1 MRIGGNMFKEKLRLV
16 PHLPGSYQMKDKN
29 GTIIYVGKAKDLKN
43 RLSSY
48 FTGRVTGKTA
58 KLVSEIADFEYI
70 VTNSELESFILEI
83 NLIKKYDPKYNILL
97 KDDKSYPYIEYTR
110 HPYPTVKVVRYLNIK
125 KHKDRNLFGP
135 YVNAYAARRI
145 VNLIN
150 RLYPLKKCEGLPKEV
165 CLYYHIH
172 ECLGYCQKKI
182 DPAAIDKMEK
192 EILSFLNGNDE
203 IITNKLM
210 ESIERHANEM
220 NYEVALE
227 LKKELDYIRVVL
239 EKQKVEL
246 HDFVNRD
253 VINFYF
259 ENGFIS
265 IEIFFIRN
273 GKLVGGKNTIMP
285 VFDNY
290 LDDIESYIA
299 LFYSRNE
306 IPHEIVTNPA
316 LNLDVLSE
324 VVGTKFITVT
334 KGNKKKLLTMA
345 ETNAKINL
353 HNKFETIQK
362 DIMRTSGANEELEN
376 ILKMKIHRIDSFD
389 NSNLFGNFS
398 VSGMVVFKDGLPS
411 KNDYRKY
418 KVSVEMNDD
427 YHTMKEVTYR
437 RYFRALIEKSELP
450 DLILVDGGK
459 SQIRACKDTLEELK
473 LNIKV
478 CGLVK
483 NDRHRTNELLDGDTL
498 EVIPIDKQSN
508 LFHYLTRIQDEV
520 HRYTINYHRT
530 IRSKGSISSVLDNI
544 EGIGN
549 VRKKEL
555 IKHFGSVKKMSEA
568 SLDELKTIV
577 PENVALKLH
586 DFLSEYNKKNI
597 EDKTNLL

>member
-1 MRIGGNMFKEKLRLV
+1 MFKEKLNLV
-16 PHLPGSYQMKDKN
+16 PHLPGSYQMKDKD
-29 GTIIYVGKAKDLKN
+29 GVIIYVGKAKDLKN

-48 FTGRVTGKTA
+48 FTGRVTGKTK

-70 VTNSELESFILEI
+70 VTTSELESFILEI

-97 KDDKSYPYIEYTR
+97 RDDKSYPYIQYKR
-110 HPYPTVKVVRYLNIK
+110 KPYPTLKVVRYLNVK
-125 KHKDRNLFGP
+125 KSNGKHLFGP
-135 YVNAYAARRI
+135 FVNAYAARRI
-145 VNLIN
+145 VNLLN
-150 RLYPLKKCEGLPKEV
+150 RLYPLKKCEGVPKDV

-172 ECLGYCQKKI
+172 ECLGYCIKNISESQI
-182 DPAAIDKMEK
+182 NEMEN

-203 IITNKLM
+203 IIIKRLM
-210 ESIERHANEM
+210 EMIEFHSENL

-227 LKKELDYIRVVL
+227 LKQELDYIKIIM

-246 HDFVNRD
+246 HDYVNRD
-253 VINFYF
+253 IINFYF

-273 GKLVGGKNTIMP
+273 GKLLGQKNKIMA
-285 VFDNY
+285 VNDNY
-290 LDDIESYIA
+290 IDDIETYIA
-299 LFYSRNE
+299 LFYSKNE
-306 IPHEIVTNPA
+306 IPKEIIVPSS
-316 LNLDVLSE
+316 LNIDVLSE
-324 VVGTKFITVT
+324 VIGTKVVSVT
-334 KGNKKKLLTMA
+334 KGNKKKLLDLA
-345 ETNAKINL
+345 YTNAKISLDN
-353 HNKFETIQK
+353 NFETIK
-362 DIMRTSGANEELEN
+362 HEITRTSGANEELEN
-376 ILKMKIHRIDSFD
+376 LLNMKINRIDSFD

-398 VSGMVVFKDGLPS
+398 VSGMVVFKNGLPS

-437 RYFRALIEKSELP
+437 RYFKALLEHTELP

-459 SQIRACKDTLEELK
+459 SQIHAVKDTLEELN

-483 NDRHRTNELLDGDTL
+483 NDKHRTNELLDGDTL
-498 EVIPIDKQSN
+498 ITYNIDKTSN

-530 IRSKGSISSVLDNI
+530 LRSKGSISSVLDNV

-549 VRKKEL
+549 IRKKEL
-555 IKHFGSVKKMSEA
+555 IKTYGSVKKMSEA
-568 SLDELKTIV
+568 SIEELSKII
-577 PENVALKLH
+577 PENVAKNLH
-586 DFLSEYNKKNI
+586 EYLIDFNKK
-597 EDKTNLL
+597 E